1 MATQPL
7 HPRLCAGPP
16 PPIFL
21 PRASVSRRSRVPPLR
36 RGPPNRKM
44 IHGRSPNDRILSNKD
59 FAALVKAVILN
70 EEPDIVFQ
78 LVNELKS
85 KGFKPGCD
93 VLSSLMLCYAKNGF
107 FMQAQALWGEIIN
120 SSFEP
125 RIEVIWDLMK
135 AYAQMGQFDEI
146 TRIVH
151 ETTLRNFGFGPEVY
165 SMAVSCFGEAGQL
178 RLMEEGVKKMVSRG
192 FKVNSVIGNA
202 YVKYYSIYGSLEDM
216 EAAYERLKKSRI
228 LIEKG
233 AIRAMASAY
242 IKQRQFYKFGEFLR
256 DVGLG
261 RRNVG
266 NLLWNLL
273 LLSYAANFKM
283 KSLQREFLGMLDAG
297 FSPDI
302 STFNIRA
309 LAFSRMSM
317 FWDLHLSIQHMKYKC
332 VIPDL
337 VTYGCIVDAY
347 LERRLA
353 RNISFELGKLDV
365 EATPIMLTDPL
376 VFEVFG
382 KGDFHS
388 SSEALLKSTR
398 QRDWTYSKL
407 LAIYLKKQYRRNQ
420 IFWNY

>member
-1 MATQPL
+1 
-7 HPRLCAGPP
+7 
-16 PPIFL
+16 
-21 PRASVSRRSRVPPLR
+21 
-36 RGPPNRKM
+36 M
-44 IHGRSPNDRILSNKD
+44 IHGRSLNDPILGNED
-59 FAALVKAVILN
+59 FSALVKAVIVN
-70 EEPDIVFQ
+70 EEPDIAFQ

-93 VLSSLMLCYAKNGF
+93 VLSCLMLCYAKNGF

-135 AYAQMGQFDEI
+135 AYAQIGQFDEI

-165 SMAVSCFGEAGQL
+165 SMAVSCFGKAGQL
-178 RLMEEGVKKMVSRG
+178 WLMEEAIKEMVSRG
-192 FKVNSVIGNA
+192 YKVNSVSGNA

-216 EAAYERLKKSRI
+216 EAAYERLKKSKI

-242 IKQRQFYKFGEFLR
+242 INQRQFYKFGEFLR

-297 FSPDI
+297 FSPDL

-317 FWDLHLSIQHMKYKC
+317 FWDLHLSIQQMKYEC

-347 LERRLA
+347 LEKRLA

-376 VFEVFG
+376 VFEVFETISIAEIS
-382 KGDFHS
+382 DNI
-388 SSEALLKSTR
+388 
-398 QRDWTYSKL
+398 D
-407 LAIYLKKQYRRNQ
+407 
-420 IFWNY
+420 

>member
-1 MATQPL
+1 MATQHV
-7 HPRLCAGPP
+7 HPRLCAASP

-21 PRASVSRRSRVPPLR
+21 PRASASRRSWVPPR
-36 RGPPNRKM
+36 CRGPPNRKM
-44 IHGRSPNDRILSNKD
+44 IHGRSLNDRFLGNKD
-59 FAALVKAVILN
+59 YAALVKAVIVN
-70 EEPDIVFQ
+70 EEPDIAFQ

-93 VLSSLMLCYAKNGF
+93 VLSGLMLCYAKNGF

-165 SMAVSCFGEAGQL
+165 TMAVSCFGKAGQL
-178 RLMEEGVKKMVSRG
+178 RLMEEAVKEMVSRG
-192 FKVNSVIGNA
+192 FKVNSVSGNA
-202 YVKYYSIYGSLEDM
+202 YVKYHSIYGSLEDM

-242 IKQRQFYKFGEFLR
+242 INQRQFYKFGEFLR

-309 LAFSRMSM
+309 LAYSRMSM
-317 FWDLHLSIQHMKYKC
+317 FWDLHLSIQHMRYNR

-337 VTYGCIVDAY
+337 VTYGCIVDAF